1 MREEPAIDRHRNG
14 GRVKRERFAIY
25 LILGLALA
33 SAAPARAQSDSARD
47 SAAAAA
53 PSTEEVMSRLESMG
67 EQLQT
72 LQVDTDK
79 LKRFKFS
86 GYVQARWLHAEN
98 QSDTVKVSGV
108 PLTLNP
114 ANQERFFIRR
124 ARLKLT
130 YDASP
135 LSQGVVYLNGGED
148 RFVKLLEA
156 YVMLLDPWTPDHR
169 NSLTFGQF
177 NVPFGYEIERSS
189 SVREML
195 ERSRAQNVLFPGER
209 DRGIRLVNPWTP
221 RLETAVSVLNG
232 GGIQN
237 VNFPDTDPSSGK
249 DLTLRARYS
258 QGTIDAA
265 VSLYDGRETIP
276 LTGPDVEVDRTRIGG
291 DAQFYYAL
299 PRLGGG
305 SLKGEYY
312 AGTNVNSD
320 SVTALLV
327 RTGDTLLVRPLR
339 DPAHLATDFQ
349 GGYIMLV
356 QNLGE
361 QFQVA
366 GRYDWYDQNVD
377 LDHDQYKRVGVAA
390 HYFYDGYTR
399 FTIEYDIPT
408 TEKKIGSG
416 YQDPK
421 DNTWTFQA
429 QIKF

>member
-169 NSLTFGQF
+169 NSLTFGQL

-189 SVREML
+189 S
-195 ERSRAQNVLFPGER
+195 
-209 DRGIRLVNPWTP
+209 
-221 RLETAVSVLNG
+221 
-232 GGIQN
+232 
-237 VNFPDTDPSSGK
+237 
-249 DLTLRARYS
+249 
-258 QGTIDAA
+258 
-265 VSLYDGRETIP
+265 
-276 LTGPDVEVDRTRIGG
+276 
-291 DAQFYYAL
+291 
-299 PRLGGG
+299 
-305 SLKGEYY
+305 
-312 AGTNVNSD
+312 
-320 SVTALLV
+320 
-327 RTGDTLLVRPLR
+327 
-339 DPAHLATDFQ
+339 
-349 GGYIMLV
+349 
-356 QNLGE
+356 
-361 QFQVA
+361 
-366 GRYDWYDQNVD
+366 
-377 LDHDQYKRVGVAA
+377 
-390 HYFYDGYTR
+390 
-399 FTIEYDIPT
+399 
-408 TEKKIGSG
+408 
-416 YQDPK
+416 
-421 DNTWTFQA
+421 
-429 QIKF
+429 